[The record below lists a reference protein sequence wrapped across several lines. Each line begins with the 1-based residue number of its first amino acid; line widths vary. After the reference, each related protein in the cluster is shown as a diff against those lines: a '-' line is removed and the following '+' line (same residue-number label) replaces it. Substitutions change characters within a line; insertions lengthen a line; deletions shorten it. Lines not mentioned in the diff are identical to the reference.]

1 MSEEKA
7 DQNNGSKG
15 STGKNKQAPRR
26 NNHHPRRRSKSNQQR
41 NNKPNDRANEEE
53 KQARQRPSAKQDKTV
68 KTASDDGRQNRSAG
82 QHRRRRSQRK
92 PNQPSRQDNVHTAEK
107 TVTASHFVK
116 TNSHGV
122 KRESEQKRTVS
133 RSHRNRTT
141 THSSMNHSKSEI
153 QHEKNSTTVSEKRT
167 DGQNVPAKSE
177 EVVVR
182 ANLADAFVNHDPEKL
197 VPQARQ
203 ALHVFVRNLRQV
215 RQLRRFGDIEY
226 ISKKLHYVV
235 IYMDQDDISR
245 NQQAINKLSFV
256 RRVMVSERP
265 EIDPFVGEGVNANFV
280 THTENDGAADA
291 IPDTD
296 QTTADQSGSAATK
309 STEAH

>member
-53 KQARQRPSAKQDKTV
+53 KQDKTV

-82 QHRRRRSQRK
+82 QLRRRRSQRK
-92 PNQPSRQDNVHTAEK
+92 PNKPSRQDNVHTAEK
-107 TVTASHFVK
+107 TVTASHSVK

-296 QTTADQSGSAATK
+296 QTTADRSGSAATK